1 MLARRLLVVVATAA
15 VPLLV
20 VACANRAPKPLP
32 NVNVTVAETGTLI
45 DVTDRNGTVVFALP
59 GDAQARRIAVVFT
72 GGMLILFI
80 VTSLFFVPVLFTD
93 APRLPSLFNFS
104 R

>member
-1 MLARRLLVVVATAA
+1 MIKIVMFLVFGFVQIMV
-15 VPLLV
+15 
-20 VACANRAPKPLP
+20 
-32 NVNVTVAETGTLI
+32 LI
-45 DVTDRNGTVVFALP
+45 FTFVLRYHLRVFALP